1 MSVQGPQVNP
11 ALSGIADLFPA
22 SGEVLRF
29 TTAGSVDDGKS
40 TLIGRLLHDSHGVY
54 EDQLASVRNSRINR
68 SSGPLDFSLL
78 TDGLRAEREQG
89 ITIDVAYRYF
99 ATPRRKF
106 IIADTPGH
114 EQYTRNMATGASTAN
129 AAVVL
134 IDATKGV
141 LSQSR
146 RHTYIASLLGIRH
159 VVAAVN
165 KMDIVGYSQQVFDR
179 ISREFSEL
187 AGRLGL
193 AAVYTIPVSALEGD
207 NVVSRSSNMPWFD
220 GAALLEHLE
229 NIRVGDTEATS
240 PARFPVQYVIRPD
253 STFRGYAGQVASGAF
268 RRGQEVFALPSNV
281 KTRIKSIITFDG
293 ELEEVRRGSSVTLN
307 LEDQVDISRG
317 DLLVAADALPS
328 VSRKLDAAMV
338 WLHPDEVDQHKLYL
352 LKHTTRL
359 VRARVT
365 RIHHRIDMDTLARVD
380 ATTLRMNDIA
390 SVSLETTLPLF
401 FDLYREIK
409 STGSFILI
417 DPVSNATVAAGMIEG
432 SILDVQASYQ
442 RYSAS
447 LTGPVSVEERYAR
460 FGHRSGAV
468 WVEGRPGLA
477 RLIERRLFED
487 GWQVK
492 LIENGDFEE
501 CDMISA
507 VRALQAA
514 GTIAVLSFSGHAPYK
529 QQVYDLFT
537 PAAFFDCASFNGP
550 DGEAAASVVDHM
562 TNWRESMAIHGNG
575 AE

>member
-1 MSVQGPQVNP
+1 MSVQGPP
-11 ALSGIADLFPA
+11 LTSALSEIADLFPA

-99 ATPRRKF
+99 STPRRKF

-114 EQYTRNMATGASTAN
+114 EQYTRNMATGASTAD

-146 RHTYIASLLGIRH
+146 RHAYIASLLGIRH

-165 KMDIVGYSQQVFDR
+165 KMDIVGYSQEVFDR
-179 ISREFSEL
+179 ISREFFELSEM
-187 AGRLGL
+187 LGL
-193 AAVYTIPVSALEGD
+193 ADVYPIPVSALEGD
-207 NVVSRSSNMPWFD
+207 NVVSRSANMPWFD

-229 NIRVGDTEATS
+229 NIKIGDTEVTR

-253 STFRGYAGQVASGAF
+253 STFRGYAGQVESGSF
-268 RRGQEVFALPSNV
+268 RRGQQVFALPSNV
-281 KTRIKSIITFDG
+281 KTRIKSILTFDG
-293 ELEEVRRGSSVTLN
+293 ELEEAMAGRSVTLN
-307 LEDQVDISRG
+307 LEDEVDVSRG

-328 VSRKLDAAMV
+328 VSRKFDAGMV

-365 RIHHRIDMDTLARVD
+365 GIHHRIDMDTLARVD

-409 STGSFILI
+409 GTGSFILI

-432 SILDVQASYQ
+432 TILDVPQSHHGVGGTA
-442 RYSAS
+442 AAV
-447 LTGPVSVEERYAR
+447 TPEERYAR
-460 FGHRSGAV
+460 FGHGSGAV
-468 WVEGRPGLA
+468 WVEGRPELA
-477 RLIERRLFED
+477 RLIERRLFDD

-492 LIENGDFEE
+492 MIEDAGSGPSE
-501 CDMISA
+501 MTA
-507 VRALQAA
+507 VARVLQAS
-514 GTIAVLSFSGHAPYK
+514 GIIAILSVVGHAPDK
-529 QQVYDLFT
+529 DQVCDLFAPT
-537 PAAFFDCASFNGP
+537 TFFDCVNSAGS
-550 DGEAAASVVDHM
+550 DVEAAAAVVNRL
-562 TNWRESMAIHGNG
+562 TIWREAMAIQGNG

>member
-1 MSVQGPQVNP
+1 MSVQGPP
-11 ALSGIADLFPA
+11 LTSALSEIADLFPA

-99 ATPRRKF
+99 STPRRKF

-114 EQYTRNMATGASTAN
+114 EQYTRNMATGASTAD

-146 RHTYIASLLGIRH
+146 RHAYIASLLGIRH

-165 KMDIVGYSQQVFDR
+165 KMDIVGYSQEVFDR
-179 ISREFSEL
+179 ISREFFELSEM
-187 AGRLGL
+187 LGL
-193 AAVYTIPVSALEGD
+193 ADVYPIPVSALEGD
-207 NVVSRSSNMPWFD
+207 NVVSRSANMPWFD

-229 NIRVGDTEATS
+229 NIKIGDTEVTR

-253 STFRGYAGQVASGAF
+253 STFRGYAGQVESGSF
-268 RRGQEVFALPSNV
+268 RRGQQVFALPSNV
-281 KTRIKSIITFDG
+281 KTRIKSILTFDG
-293 ELEEVRRGSSVTLN
+293 ELEEAMAGRSVTLN
-307 LEDQVDISRG
+307 LEDEVDVSRG

-328 VSRKLDAAMV
+328 VSRKFDAGMV

-365 RIHHRIDMDTLARVD
+365 GIHHRIDMDTLARVD

-409 STGSFILI
+409 GTGSFILI

-432 SILDVQASYQ
+432 TILDVPQSHHGVGGTA
-442 RYSAS
+442 AAV
-447 LTGPVSVEERYAR
+447 TPEERYAR
-460 FGHRSGAV
+460 FGHGSGAV
-468 WVEGRPGLA
+468 WVEGRPELA
-477 RLIERRLFED
+477 RLIERRLFDD

-492 LIENGDFEE
+492 MIEDADSGPSE
-501 CDMISA
+501 MTA
-507 VRALQAA
+507 VARVLQAS
-514 GTIAVLSFSGHAPYK
+514 GIIAILSVVGRAPDK
-529 QQVYDLFT
+529 DQVCDLFT
-537 PAAFFDCASFNGP
+537 PTTFFDCVNSAGS
-550 DGEAAASVVDHM
+550 DVEAAAAVVNRL
-562 TNWRESMAIHGNG
+562 TIWREAMAIQGNG